1 MSHGLIDYKFFCFDG
16 MTEFVYAM
24 GDREIGQKVRVGLFD
39 RNFKKIP
46 VLRDGDEDIGFV
58 SIPQNYERMLKVAEI
73 LSAEFPHVRVDL
85 YDVGGKVYFGELTF
99 FNASGYMKYKP
110 DKFDVEIGRKFKLQQ
125 M

>member
-1 MSHGLIDYKFFCFDG
+1 
-16 MTEFVYAM
+16 
-24 GDREIGQKVRVGLFD
+24 
-39 RNFKKIP
+39 
-46 VLRDGDEDIGFV
+46 
-58 SIPQNYERMLKVAEI
+58 MLKVAEI

-110 DKFDVEIGRKFKLQQ
+110 DEFDMEIGKKIKLQR

>member
-39 RNFKKIP
+39 RSFNKIP
-46 VLRDGDEDIGFV
+46 VLRDGDEDIGRV
-58 SIPQNYERMLKVAEI
+58 SVPQNYSGLLKTAE
-73 LSAEFPHVRVDL
+73 LLAAEFPHVRVDL
-85 YDVGGKVYFGELTF
+85 YDVNGKIYFGELTF

-110 DKFDVEIGRKFKLQQ
+110 DDFDLIIGKKFKLQQ